1 MTETGTTQIDLA
13 LFVLRV
19 VFGLF
24 FVAHGAKK
32 VSNGVT
38 GTAGYFASIGM
49 KWPRLQARMA
59 MSTEIGASLLFAAG
73 LLTPLAAAG
82 IIGVMLVA
90 KFAAHRKAGF
100 FIFLPKPG
108 WEYVISIA
116 VVGAVVA
123 ISGPGTWSLDHAL
136 GLDADTWGGTWG
148 SAIIGIGL
156 GVVSSVAQMAICF
169 RPPVP
174 ADAG

>member
-1 MTETGTTQIDLA
+1 MTETGTSQIDLA
-13 LFVLRV
+13 LLVLRV

-24 FVAHGAKK
+24 FVAHGVKK
-32 VSNGVT
+32 VKNGVS
-38 GTAGYFASIGM
+38 GTAGYFGAIGM
-49 KWPRLQARMA
+49 KWPRQQARMA
-59 MSTEIGASLLFAAG
+59 MTTEIGAGLLFAAG

-90 KFAAHRKAGF
+90 KFAAHRGAGF
-100 FIFLPKPG
+100 FIFLSPPG

-123 ISGPGTWSLDHAL
+123 ISGPGRWSLDHAA
-136 GLDADTWGGTWG
+136 GIDASTWGGAWG

-156 GVVSSVAQMAICF
+156 GVVSCALQLAICF
-169 RPPVP
+169 RPP
-174 ADAG
+174 ASTGTK